1 MNHASSAANATD
13 NETVSD
19 LHTIRKNNLLAC
31 YQAFAEEQVLL
42 GHAPKGLDQS
52 FAAVLQISPTAL
64 SSHKSGKRPIGD
76 KLAAQFE
83 SALQKPQGWFSEE
96 REPTGLSQAEQAF
109 IAQAL
114 STFRATNAEGRR
126 RLRHLLRD
134 FK

>member
-1 MNHASSAANATD
+1 M
-13 NETVSD
+13 SD

-31 YQAFAEEQVLL
+31 YQAFAEEHVLL

-83 SALQKPQGWFSEE
+83 NALQKPYGWFSEE
-96 REPTGLSQAEQAF
+96 REAAGLSQAEQAF

-114 STFRATNAEGRR
+114 NTFRATNAEGRR
-126 RLRHLLRD
+126 RLRQLLRD